1 MRKTFYPMLLA
12 SALLPLSALA
22 QTAPSADT
30 TQPTVQSPDTMG
42 GTGATANDP
51 AASTGMMPSST
62 AGTGSMQ
69 SEGPFVTVPSTGAWR
84 VSDLEGKQVYGAEG
98 ESIGDI
104 KDVLV
109 NQQGDIAAVLVG
121 VGGFLGIGEKDV
133 AVSMDALQLRP
144 GMTQREVSAVSGAD
158 MATGVDNPAAT
169 GDMAQTPTGGTAQ
182 TPAAGTG
189 MGDTATTEPLAGSQT
204 PPTGA
209 VGTTP
214 GVADPGTAG
223 NAGYGTM
230 ADSGMAVDVGSD
242 NLPERIVL
250 NVTRQQLEDAPA
262 FEGVDAATDAQ

>member
-12 SALLPLSALA
+12 SALLPMSAMA
-22 QTAPSADT
+22 QTAPSVDT

-42 GTGATANDP
+42 GTGAMTNDP
-51 AASTGMMPSST
+51 AASTEMMPSTT
-62 AGTGSMQ
+62 AETGAMQ
-69 SEGPFVTVPSTGAWR
+69 SEGPFVTVPETGAWR
-84 VSDLEGKQVYGAEG
+84 VSDLEGKQVYGADG
-98 ESIGDI
+98 ESIGDV

-144 GMTQREVSAVSGAD
+144 GMTQREVSAVTGND
-158 MATGVDNPAAT
+158 MATGVDTPATT
-169 GDMAQTPTGGTAQ
+169 GDMAQTPTTGTGTAN
-182 TPAAGTG
+182 TGAA
-189 MGDTATTEPLAGSQT
+189 EPLAGTQA

-230 ADSGMAVDVGSD
+230 AETGMAVDVGAD

-262 FEGVDAATDAQ
+262 FEGVDAATRAQ